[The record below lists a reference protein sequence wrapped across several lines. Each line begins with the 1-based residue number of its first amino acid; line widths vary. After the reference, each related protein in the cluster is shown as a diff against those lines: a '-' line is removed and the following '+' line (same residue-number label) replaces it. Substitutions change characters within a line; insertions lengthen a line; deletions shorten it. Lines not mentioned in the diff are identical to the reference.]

1 MCLGKGGAC
10 EQGNGS
16 ATVQWAWVCEAPFV
30 DLRDERQGCRSCEQ
44 FVLLLINGSFLQF
57 ELLSYSADWFCLLS
71 AQLYGLPVMCCDSPE
86 KFHIQMPRPE

>member
-57 ELLSYSADWFCLLS
+57 ELYLTLLIGSVFCLQSSMAYL
-71 AQLYGLPVMCCDSPE
+71 
-86 KFHIQMPRPE
+86 

>member
-30 DLRDERQGCRSCEQ
+30 DLRDERQGCRSCEK

-57 ELLSYSADWFCLLS
+57 ELYLTLLIGSVFCLQSSMAYL
-71 AQLYGLPVMCCDSPE
+71 
-86 KFHIQMPRPE
+86 